1 MANLIMP
8 DTFEPYYAGR
18 EDEAERGATQRRQAK
33 KQQAK
38 KQQAKTQP
46 ERQADG
52 EIILPGAAP
61 APEGVTRRDRRPVSH

>member
-8 DTFEPYYAGR
+8 DTFDPYYSGR
-18 EDEAERGATQRRQAK
+18 EDEAERGNKPRPQNK
-33 KQQAK
+33 KQNA
-38 KQQAKTQP
+38 
-46 ERQADG
+46 RQADG

>member
-1 MANLIMP
+1 MANLILP

-18 EDEAERGATQRRQAK
+18 EDEAERRATQRR
-33 KQQAK
+33 QAK

-52 EIILPGAAP
+52 EIILPEAAP
-61 APEGVTRRDRRPVSH
+61 APEGVTRRDRRPTAH

>member
-18 EDEAERGATQRRQAK
+18 EDETGRPAKPGRQIRK
-33 KQQAK
+33 
-38 KQQAKTQP
+38 QP

-52 EIILPGAAP
+52 EIILPEKAP
-61 APEGVTRRDRRPVSH
+61 APAGVTRRDRRPVAH

>member
-18 EDEAERGATQRRQAK
+18 EDEAEHRATQRPRPK

-38 KQQAKTQP
+38 KQP

-52 EIILPGAAP
+52 EIILPEAAP
-61 APEGVTRRDRRPVSH
+61 APEGVTRRDRRPVAH

>member
-1 MANLIMP
+1 MANLILP

-18 EDEAERGATQRRQAK
+18 EDEDERGATQRR
-33 KQQAK
+33 QAK

-52 EIILPGAAP
+52 EIILPGEAP
-61 APEGVTRRDRRPVSH
+61 APVGQQRRDRRPVAH